1 MSPLWI
7 CGPLSPWHSI
17 ASLARST
24 FIFHPR
30 EMLYVPI
37 NPDRPSCSPII
48 ISTEYHSSFRV
59 LYHPNECVLHLHI
72 QWIRHVFKVE
82 FKCTYWKVTQEKK
95 RVLADLNYKSPFKI
109 EADVLFPCTLG
120 ILYAEQAGQF
130 ASGTQWVYWWPIDLL
145 DERRGGRSLKQIPDY
160 TVKYS
165 MRSFVRQFFIYK
177 WKPGNIC
184 QLEDN
189 SITFGSGKI

>member
-7 CGPLSPWHSI
+7 CGPLSPWHII

-24 FIFHPR
+24 FIFHPH

-59 LYHPNECVLHLHI
+59 LYHPIECVLHLHI

-82 FKCTYWKVTQEKK
+82 FKCTYWKVNQEKK

-120 ILYAEQAGQF
+120 IC
-130 ASGTQWVYWWPIDLL
+130 QWHTVSLL
-145 DERRGGRSLKQIPDY
+145 VTDW
-160 TVKYS
+160 
-165 MRSFVRQFFIYK
+165 FIGWEEMEVVVSSRY
-177 WKPGNIC
+177 
-184 QLEDN
+184 L
-189 SITFGSGKI
+189 ITR